1 MMAIGWYNDARF
13 GSPLEFGLK
22 YCVAGVDYFFMP
34 FFSVRYVPD
43 RLWEYFFMPFQV
55 RGHFPYMDPWPW
67 SLPGVYD
74 GRLACEHI
82 TGLSPSFPILLLA
95 LFWPFAIRRF
105 FDEEKKR
112 KLLAYAASI
121 TSVFWL
127 MTLSLLFFDAIT
139 YRYLMDLTGSL
150 FVLVALTLM
159 AWRHWKPFS
168 RWQAGL
174 LAALMIFSAYAG
186 VAYSLVGD
194 PFWVWQLYPH
204 NP

>member
-1 MMAIGWYNDARF
+1 
-13 GSPLEFGLK
+13 
-22 YCVAGVDYFFMP
+22 
-34 FFSVRYVPD
+34 
-43 RLWEYFFMPFQV
+43 
-55 RGHFPYMDPWPW
+55 
-67 SLPGVYD
+67 
-74 GRLACEHI
+74 
-82 TGLSPSFPILLLA
+82 
-95 LFWPFAIRRF
+95 
-105 FDEEKKR
+105 
-112 KLLAYAASI
+112 LLAYAASI